1 MWFARFLLR
10 LILWPVAVAAYWL
23 ALTLAFWP
31 FFERSALLP
40 LAAEVLRPGGFHLF
54 HQSTW
59 TAAAIERV
67 LADPLLPIA
76 ALAAAA
82 VVMLTCVFFLL
93 IIVTVGEAKSARPI
107 MQG

>member
-1 MWFARFLLR
+1 
-10 LILWPVAVAAYWL
+10 L

-31 FFERSALLP
+31 FFERSALGP
-40 LAAEVLRPGGFHLF
+40 LAGEVLRPGGFQLF
-54 HQSTW
+54 HQSAW

-67 LADPLLPIA
+67 LADPTLPYA

-93 IIVTVGEAKSARPI
+93 IIVTVGEVKSNRPLT
-107 MQG
+107 QG